1 MRWIFQCF
9 EGIDL
14 LHIRMESQWHTRI
27 LGLQPLHQRVLRLL
41 GPAFCQFYF
50 LSP

>member
-1 MRWIFQCF
+1 MRWVFQCF

-14 LHIRMESQWHTRI
+14 LHMRLNSRWQTRI

-41 GPAFCQFYF
+41 GPTFCQIYF